1 MTSTGNSTGLVSR
14 CATVASSGQS
24 EAMVFCLWPY
34 YLLPLALSFSMY
46 LTYAPLFASLLA
58 SLFTLY
64 LILIVNF
71 SSSKE
76 LARAEKTSETAM

>member
-1 MTSTGNSTGLVSR
+1 
-14 CATVASSGQS
+14 
-24 EAMVFCLWPY
+24 
-34 YLLPLALSFSMY
+34 MY